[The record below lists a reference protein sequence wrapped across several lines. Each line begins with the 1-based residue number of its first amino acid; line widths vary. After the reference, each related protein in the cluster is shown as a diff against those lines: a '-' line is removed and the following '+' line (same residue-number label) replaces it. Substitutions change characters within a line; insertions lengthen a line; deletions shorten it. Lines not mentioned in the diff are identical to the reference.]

1 MRTKAG
7 PHFLGVKVLLA
18 LFIVL
23 MEIIFINNLASAGM
37 EFVFSSVAVTLALL
51 IQLRFAVR
59 PDAASPADM
68 VVFMFD
74 WLFLDL
80 SPKVQLMSMPQR
92 LINTS
97 TVAVDRVALTNL
109 MCALFMVAFTLFYG
123 FLTRRAESR
132 PADAASTK
140 MGTAGSTRPRT

>member
-68 VVFMFD
+68 VVFMFE
-74 WLFLDL
+74 WRFLEL
-80 SPKVQLMSMPQR
+80 APKVQL
-92 LINTS
+92 
-97 TVAVDRVALTNL
+97 
-109 MCALFMVAFTLFYG
+109 
-123 FLTRRAESR
+123 
-132 PADAASTK
+132 
-140 MGTAGSTRPRT
+140 

>member
-1 MRTKAG
+1 MRAKPTA
-7 PHFLGVKVLLA
+7 HFLGVKVLLA

-23 MEIIFINNLASAGM
+23 MEIIFINSLASAGM

-51 IQLRFAVR
+51 LQLRFAVR
-59 PDAASPADM
+59 PSATSPADM
-68 VVFMFD
+68 VVFIFN

-80 SPKVQLMSMPQR
+80 APKVQLMSMPQR

-123 FLTRRAESR
+123 FLSGRAEAR
-132 PADAASTK
+132 RVDAAAQGPTN
-140 MGTAGSTRPRT
+140 GHLPPRE